1 MQRFIGIILGGVTIW
16 ALLNIM
22 DALSADTQPKYL
34 TAIVIGMLVALL
46 YPWVI
51 GTVLARRVK
60 ERRDEEIQAEV
71 ERQLAEERAKSN
83 PG

>member
-16 ALLNIM
+16 AVLNIL
-22 DALSADTQPKYL
+22 DAVSADTQPKYL

-46 YPWVI
+46 YPWIMGIV
-51 GTVLARRVK
+51 GRRSRD
-60 ERRDEEIQAEV
+60 RREAEIQAEV
-71 ERQLAEERAKSN
+71 ERKLAEERAKSN